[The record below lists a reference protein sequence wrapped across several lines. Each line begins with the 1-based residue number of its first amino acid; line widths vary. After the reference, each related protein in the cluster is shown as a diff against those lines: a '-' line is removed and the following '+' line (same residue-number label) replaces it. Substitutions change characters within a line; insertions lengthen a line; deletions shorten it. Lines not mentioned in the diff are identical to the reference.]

1 MLSTKPLFYHCRV
14 LSIGILWL
22 NSTLVLSADIDP
34 PKATLAERAKASYAE
49 EKNLEDLPAAFID
62 TSPNAEDGLVVGTL
76 GIDGGKV
83 DPILHFANEIAAG
96 MHGDID
102 SLLIAY
108 KGKLLF
114 ESYFRRGRVNY
125 PHYQMSITKSY
136 TALAIGRAIQC
147 GHLTMDDLNRPV
159 CEFLTELDPSRFAEG
174 AGTITL
180 TDVMTM
186 RSGIRIPQKVQQEIR
201 SDTAENHGQ
210 QQVQMFFEHTAP
222 IVDRPCEFKYQ
233 GIDPAITMQVLE
245 AVVPVA
251 AENFLKKELLE
262 KLNISEFQWPDD
274 VNGLPKSAAGSSM
287 RSRDMMKWGLLVHQ
301 QGKFNGEQL
310 IPADYIE
317 QATSALCA
325 PSETNSY
332 GFFFWRHVIEV
343 GETQIE
349 CVTCRGA
356 GGQFIFLFPKLDI
369 ITVIT
374 SHNKGMGTLLKTLPI
389 RVLPSFRHDQK
400 VAF

>member
-1 MLSTKPLFYHCRV
+1 MGS
-14 LSIGILWL
+14 
-22 NSTLVLSADIDP
+22 
-34 PKATLAERAKASYAE
+34 
-49 EKNLEDLPAAFID
+49 
-62 TSPNAEDGLVVGTL
+62 
-76 GIDGGKV
+76 
-83 DPILHFANEIAAG
+83 
-96 MHGDID
+96 
-102 SLLIAY
+102 
-108 KGKLLF
+108 
-114 ESYFRRGRVNY
+114 
-125 PHYQMSITKSY
+125 
-136 TALAIGRAIQC
+136 
-147 GHLTMDDLNRPV
+147 
-159 CEFLTELDPSRFAEG
+159 
-174 AGTITL
+174 
-180 TDVMTM
+180 
-186 RSGIRIPQKVQQEIR
+186 
-201 SDTAENHGQ
+201 
-210 QQVQMFFEHTAP
+210 QVQRHGICTYRGSAA
-222 IVDRPCEFKYQ
+222 RFKYQ
-233 GIDPAITMQVLE
+233 GIDQQLPCRCLRQSYSEQLKT
-245 AVVPVA
+245 
-251 AENFLKKELLE
+251 LKKELLE
-262 KLNISEFQWPDD
+262 KLNISECQWPKISTCQR
-274 VNGLPKSAAGSSM
+274 GREQM